1 MQMTFHRIGW
11 LVVILVALMFLA
23 NGAFMFISPQAWFK
37 LPSWLAPKG
46 GHMTRKRIEGVWGDL
61 EVRVCGAIFLGVP
74 IWVFYNV
81 LFKST

>member
-1 MQMTFHRIGW
+1 MQMTLHMIGW
-11 LVVILVALMFLA
+11 LVAILVALMFLV
-23 NGAFMFISPQAWFK
+23 NGAFMFMSPQVWFK

-46 GHMTRKRIEGVWGDL
+46 GHMTRKRIESVWGDL

-74 IWVFYNV
+74 IWVVYNV